1 MSPGEDAVCQGQVGC
16 CSRMNGKKG
25 LKDGSSIG
33 IGVIRS
39 CLCLLNS
46 VVDLQV
52 VLERFFGVIFTVI
65 THVIVFLFGFI
76 GGFFLYFCTVF

>member
-1 MSPGEDAVCQGQVGC
+1 M
-16 CSRMNGKKG
+16 
-25 LKDGSSIG
+25 
-33 IGVIRS
+33 
-39 CLCLLNS
+39 LLNS
-46 VVDLQV
+46 VVNLQV